1 MNTGGHPTLVSETRI
16 FEIGRV
22 MLHGLNSKTSM
33 HGALWTWHDVCD
45 VAIVASGGA
54 VGFCGPANIHFM
66 TFGAI
71 QLRCYDL
78 LGRPRSTLSILGSF
92 SVDVRVF
99 GTSQCRPYGF
109 WIGSLSMR

>member
-1 MNTGGHPTLVSETRI
+1 MLVSTYLGLMNTGGHPTLVSETRI

-22 MLHGLNSKTSM
+22 MLHGLNGKTSM

-66 TFGAI
+66 TLVI
-71 QLRCYDL
+71 T
-78 LGRPRSTLSILGSF
+78 RSTR
-92 SVDVRVF
+92 VD
-99 GTSQCRPYGF
+99 
-109 WIGSLSMR
+109 